1 MEWAIRTQNNF
12 LYEQQV
18 EMWSW
23 QRCGVH
29 TSNTANN
36 VLTQIAI
43 MSAQINVVPPAK
55 SVQQSYTNIVN
66 KSRLIC
72 IQTLDGLL
80 SNGRATVLLT
90 CDY

>member
-1 MEWAIRTQNNF
+1 
-12 LYEQQV
+12 
-18 EMWSW
+18 MWSW
-23 QRCGVH
+23 QRCGVY

-55 SVQQSYTNIVN
+55 SVQQRYTNIAN

-72 IQTLDGLL
+72 IQTSDVLL
-80 SNGRATVLLT
+80 PNGEATVPLT
-90 CDY
+90 